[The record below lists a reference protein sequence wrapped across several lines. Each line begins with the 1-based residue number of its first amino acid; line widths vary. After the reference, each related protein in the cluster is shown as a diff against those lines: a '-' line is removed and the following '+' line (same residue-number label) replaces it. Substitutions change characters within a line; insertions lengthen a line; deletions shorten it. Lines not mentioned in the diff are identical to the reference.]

1 MPVRLLLFLTVV
13 NILNYFDRYIVN
25 SVEPL
30 LKAEFNISNE
40 DSAYVISA
48 FVWGYFLFSPIF
60 GYLGDRFDRRILMG
74 AGLLAWSGATLFTGY
89 TGAFL
94 PFFIARV
101 LVGVGEASFGTIV
114 PGYLKGRIKDTV
126 TLNSAFSIFYCA
138 IPVGA
143 ALGFFLGGKI
153 SAAYSWRH
161 VFQYAA
167 IPGFIL
173 ALGFL
178 FLAPE
183 SKAVSNEEEG
193 RESNASL
200 DARPSF
206 VAGLKAIVAVP
217 VVRLAILGYILNTF
231 ALQGVAAFVVRYG
244 TSLGMQMERV
254 NDYFGLI
261 LLVTGFVGTFGGG
274 RLASRFA
281 RRSDNQ
287 VFSLLKFVSVSTVIG
302 VPFLCAAFVV
312 GSPVLFLVCCFFAE
326 LLLFAAVA
334 PLNAVIVEK
343 APTGLETLTQGVT
356 IFSINLFGSILG
368 PILIGKAA
376 DKLESFGY
384 VGVAGS
390 APYLSYAMQLSTLTM
405 FLSAVTWWF
414 AARLC
419 RVVRPAGASA

>member
-1 MPVRLLLFLTVV
+1 LLFLTVV

-183 SKAVSNEEEG
+183 NRKGANDDSPELKDLSH
-193 RESNASL
+193 
-200 DARPSF
+200 DRPSF
-206 VAGLKAIVAVP
+206 LAGLKAIVSQP
-217 VVRLAILGYILNTF
+217 IVRLTIVGYILNTF

-281 RRSDNQ
+281 RSSSNQ
-287 VFSLLKFVSVSTVIG
+287 VYSLLKFVSVSTLIG

-356 IFSINLFGSILG
+356 IFSINLFGSIVG

-376 DKLESFGY
+376 DKLEALGY
-384 VGVAGS
+384 VGVNGS
-390 APYLSYAMQLSTLTM
+390 APYLSYAMQLSTITM

-414 AARLC
+414 AAGRC
-419 RVVRPAGASA
+419 RK